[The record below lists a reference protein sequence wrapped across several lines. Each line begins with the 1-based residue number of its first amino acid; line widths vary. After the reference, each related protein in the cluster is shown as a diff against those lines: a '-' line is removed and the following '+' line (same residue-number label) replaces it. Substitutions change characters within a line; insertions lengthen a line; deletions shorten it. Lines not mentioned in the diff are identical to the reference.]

1 MFEMNRDTVKL
12 KYVPSEYSDQ
22 PAHLRS
28 LIRVFTR
35 RIIGSQFPN
44 DFYADS
50 EDSDQIERVRSL
62 IRVSLFA
69 YANLYL
75 RLDTGP
81 FSRDLTIPH
90 LDLFVL
96 TSFLCDNGH
105 RPINAF

>member
-1 MFEMNRDTVKL
+1 MKL

-35 RIIGSQFPN
+35 RTIGSQFPN
-44 DFYADS
+44 DFYTDS

-81 FSRDLTIPH
+81 LMNFELVPGI
-90 LDLFVL
+90 
-96 TSFLCDNGH
+96 
-105 RPINAF
+105 